1 METWWISALVGGMAP
16 PTVLRASFLVFR
28 VKVCRGGTQVVV
40 AVPRAIRSPWLQP
53 HLGGNI
59 ERLVGV
65 VWSSRILSGCR
76 DLRIV
81 KELHWQFFLLL
92 RLRDGCGLLDPFGDF
107 PSATNNV
114 RPTQGGATAAV
125 HRRHGLR
132 LKMKGFSRIL
142 L

>member
-1 METWWISALVGGMAP
+1 METRWISALVGGRAL

-40 AVPRAIRSPWLQP
+40 AVPHAIRSPWLQP

-65 VWSSRILSGCR
+65 VWSSRILSGCG

-81 KELHWQFFLLL
+81 KELH
-92 RLRDGCGLLDPFGDF
+92 R
-107 PSATNNV
+107 
-114 RPTQGGATAAV
+114 
-125 HRRHGLR
+125 
-132 LKMKGFSRIL
+132 
-142 L
+142 